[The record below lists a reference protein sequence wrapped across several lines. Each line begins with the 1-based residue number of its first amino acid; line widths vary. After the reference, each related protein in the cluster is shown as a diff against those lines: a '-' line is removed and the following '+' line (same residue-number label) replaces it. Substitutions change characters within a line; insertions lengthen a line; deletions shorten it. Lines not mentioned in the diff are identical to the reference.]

1 MPLSMF
7 AAILL
12 PSFHLQAALRFE
24 PERHRQPVALLAGAG
39 PAGAIVLETTAAARA
54 AEVQAGFT
62 ASQALARCPALQL
75 RRRLPQQEQAAA
87 EVLRQTAWAFSP
99 WLEPTA
105 PGLCTLDLRGRAE
118 TNHRAWAL
126 TLMQRLATRQL
137 FARVGVAQNPDL
149 AHLAARR
156 ARPFLQL
163 TDAAAFLAPLP
174 LAELEPDPTL
184 EMIIAG
190 WGVRTLGALTA
201 LPREAVGDRL
211 GPTGMALW
219 DRAAGRTT
227 RALDFAHAVETYR
240 EFVEFEHGLETL
252 EPLLFVLRRCL
263 EQITQR
269 LSDAWLVVASLR
281 LELRCDDGS
290 KLARSFTIPD
300 PTGDVDV
307 LFRVLH
313 HYFET
318 LRAEA
323 PVVALELEA
332 RPTKPVGHQFGM
344 FQAALKDPNG
354 FAETLA
360 RLAAVVGDDR
370 VGTPELERTHRP
382 DAFRIAPVDFATPPS
397 RARLRG
403 RAAAALRAGA
413 AAFPPA
419 DRRAGAMRSLG
430 PAGAHGIRGNARRH
444 PLRAR
449 SVARLGRLVGGSPRL
464 ERRGMGRGTGA
475 RPAPPAFAARRRLV
489 GGGWIR
495 LRKKYD
501 DRIGKM
507 VWLVPGR
514 WENARRARRGAKEQ
528 TAQPRR
534 TRRARRNRSRWIG

>member
-1 MPLSMF
+1 MF

-24 PERHRQPVALLAGAG
+24 PELHRQPVALLAGPG
-39 PAGAIVLETTAAARA
+39 PTGAIVTETTAAARA

-62 ASQALARCPALQL
+62 ASQALARCPGLQL
-75 RRRLPQQEQAAA
+75 RRRLPQQEQAAT

-105 PGLCTLDLRGRAE
+105 AGLCTLDLRGRSE
-118 TNHRAWAL
+118 TQHRAWAL

-137 FARVGVAQNPDL
+137 FARVGVAGNPDL
-149 AHLAARR
+149 ARLAARR

-163 TDAAAFLAPLP
+163 ADAAAFLAPLP

-227 RALDFAHAVETYR
+227 RTLDFAHAVETYH
-240 EFVEFEHGLETL
+240 EIVEFEHGLETL

-269 LSDAWLVVASLR
+269 LADAWLVVATLR
-281 LELRCDDGS
+281 LELRCDDGG
-290 KLARSFTIPD
+290 KLARTFSIPD

-318 LRAEA
+318 LRTEA

-332 RPTKPVGHQFGM
+332 RPTKPLSHQFGM

-382 DAFRIAPVDFATPPS
+382 DAFRIARVDFASPPIAPDS
-397 RARLRG
+397 VAERPPRYG
-403 RAAAALRAGA
+403 PALRRFRPPVSARVECDPAGQPLEVEA
-413 AAFPPA
+413 AGTHGRIRFALGPWRGSGDWWE
-419 DRRAGAMRSLG
+419 DRRAWNDEEWDVELE
-430 PAGAHGIRGNARRH
+430 P
-444 PLRAR
+444 
-449 SVARLGRLVGGSPRL
+449 GRLFRLSRRNAAWWVVGG
-464 ERRGMGRGTGA
+464 
-475 RPAPPAFAARRRLV
+475 
-489 GGGWIR
+489 
-495 LRKKYD
+495 YD
-501 DRIGKM
+501 
-507 VWLVPGR
+507 
-514 WENARRARRGAKEQ
+514 
-528 TAQPRR
+528 
-534 TRRARRNRSRWIG
+534 